1 MRSYIFRRTFFDS
14 FIFAYFSMILLVVAA
29 QPTPEQMLNLGQNS
43 LMFLIAMVIGAALS
57 TGLNRSK
64 NPAAHTLGESIFEPA
79 YKKAAKAEIAWYKT
93 FSGWQLVLFLVV
105 TFIVGLKSTKFSI
118 TELLN
123 EDGFA
128 GALRLFKG
136 LFNPNFEILP
146 KAVLNII
153 ETIFMAFMATTLAIP
168 VAFVLSFFCAKNIMK
183 SPQAYAIYMI
193 LRTLLNFTRAIEAL
207 IWAIIFS
214 VWVGIGPFAGMLA
227 LLIHSVA
234 SLTKQYSE
242 MVETVSDGPIEGIQ
256 STGANKLQ
264 TVWFAI
270 VPQVI
275 LPYISFTVYRWDI
288 NVRMATIIGLVGGG
302 GIGTMLIQYQGQ
314 AMWPEVGCIILVI
327 AIVVWGMDQASA
339 VIRESL
345 K

>member
-1 MRSYIFRRTFFDS
+1 MTNYLLRRTFFDS
-14 FIFAYFSMILLVVAA
+14 FIFAYLGIILLVVLV
-29 QPTPEQMLNLGQNS
+29 QPSSEQMLMLGQNFVI
-43 LMFLIAMVIGAALS
+43 FLVAMGIGAVLSLALNKAKS
-57 TGLNRSK
+57 SSL
-64 NPAAHTLGESIFEPA
+64 HTLGESLFEPA
-79 YKKAAKAEIAWYKT
+79 YKKAAKVETSWYKT
-93 FSGWQLVLFLVV
+93 FSGWQLVIFLLV
-105 TFIVGLKSTKFSI
+105 TFIVGVNVTKFSL
-118 TELLN
+118 TELLD

-128 GALRLFKG
+128 GAVRLFQG

-146 KAVLNII
+146 KAILNII
-153 ETIFMAFMATTLAIP
+153 ETIFMAFIATSLAIP
-168 VAFVLSFFCAKNIMK
+168 PAFVLSFICAKNIMK
-183 SPQAYAIYMI
+183 GPVAYPIYMA
-193 LRTLLNFTRAIEAL
+193 LRTFLNFTRAIEAL

-227 LLIHSVA
+227 LLVHSVA
-234 SLTKQYSE
+234 SLAKQYSE
-242 MVETVSDGPIEGIQ
+242 MVETVNDGPIEGIQ
-256 STGANKLQ
+256 STGATKLQ

-275 LPYISFTVYRWDI
+275 LQYIAFTVYRWDI

-327 AIVVWGMDQASA
+327 AVVVWAMDQASA
-339 VIRESL
+339 VIREAL

>member
-1 MRSYIFRRTFFDS
+1 MERRSFIRRTVFDS
-14 FIFAYFSMILLVVAA
+14 LIFGFLFVVFLTVIF
-29 QPTPEQMLNLGQNS
+29 QPSNEQMLNLGFNS
-43 LMFLIAMVIGAALS
+43 LVFFSMMAAGAFLSMV
-57 TGLNRSK
+57 LNAQK
-64 NPAAHTLGESIFEPA
+64 IQTLGETIFQPP
-79 YKKAAKAEIAWYKT
+79 YRKAHAEEKSWWRT
-93 FSGWQLVLFLVV
+93 FSGWQLAVTLVV
-105 TFIVGLKSTKFSI
+105 TFVVGVYKTKFSLY
-118 TELLN
+118 ELLN

-128 GALRLFKG
+128 GAIRLFQG
-136 LFNPNFEILP
+136 LLNPNFALLP

-168 VAFVLSFFCAKNIMK
+168 IAFVLSFFCAKNIMK
-183 SPQAYAIYMI
+183 SPGAFTVYLI
-193 LRTLLNFTRAIEAL
+193 LRTFLNVTRSIEAL

-227 LLIHSVA
+227 LMIHSIA
-234 SLTKQYSE
+234 SLAKQYSE
-242 MVETVSDGPIEGIQ
+242 MVETVNEGPIEGVQ
-256 STGANKLQ
+256 STGATKLQ
-264 TVWFAI
+264 TIWFAI
-270 VPQVI
+270 VPQVV

-327 AIVVWGMDQASA
+327 AVVVWMMDQASA
-339 VIRESL
+339 YLREAL

>member
-1 MRSYIFRRTFFDS
+1 MKNYIFRRTFFDS
-14 FIFAYFSMILLVVAA
+14 FIFAYLAMVLLVVAA
-29 QPTPEQMLNLGQNS
+29 QPSQEQLLNLHQNF
-43 LMFLIAMVIGAALS
+43 LMFLIAFILGAVFSL
-57 TGLNRSK
+57 GLNRSR
-64 NPAAHTLGESIFEPA
+64 NPSAHTLGESLFAPA
-79 YKKAAKAEIAWYKT
+79 YKKAAKVELAWYKS
-93 FSGWQLVLFLVV
+93 FAAWQLIVFLAV
-105 TFIVGLKSTKFSI
+105 TFIAGLIVTKFSLI
-118 TELLN
+118 ELLD

-128 GALRLFKG
+128 GAMRLLNGIFS
-136 LFNPNFEILP
+136 PNFEILP
-146 KAVLNII
+146 RAILNII

-168 VAFVLSFFCAKNIMK
+168 LAFVLSFFCAKNIMK
-183 SPQAYAIYMI
+183 GPVASIIYLI
-193 LRTLLNFTRAIEAL
+193 LRAVLNFTRAIEAL

-227 LLIHSVA
+227 LMIHSVA
-234 SLTKQYSE
+234 SLAKQYSE
-242 MVETVSDGPIEGIQ
+242 MVESISEGPIEGIEA
-256 STGANKLQ
+256 TGASKLQ

-275 LPYISFTVYRWDI
+275 LPYISFTVYRCDI

-327 AIVVWGMDQASA
+327 AVVVWGMDQASA
-339 VIRESL
+339 VIRDAL